1 MENILREII
10 ESRKKSVANGFKYL
24 KECEI
29 GKSKNRRKSLSESI
43 NDNSGISIISEIKPA
58 SPTLG
63 EIKEIFNISDVAREM
78 ENAGVVG
85 LSVLTEPEYFNGSY
99 ENLRLAV
106 EATTL
111 PCLMKDF
118 VIDEVQFEIAAKIG
132 ATNILLITALG
143 NLEKFLEFS
152 LQYDLEPLIEVH
164 MAEEIEELER
174 LVEIGMAPKLIGVN
188 NRNLNT
194 MKIDLIN
201 SKNLIPL
208 LKENFGNNLVVISE
222 SGIKSY
228 EDIRYLLSSKADAF
242 LVGSSIMKS
251 NNIKN
256 TIRYL
261 RGL

>member
-1 MENILREII
+1 MENILREIL
-10 ESRKKSVANGFKYL
+10 ESRKKSVAHGFKYL

-63 EIKEIFNISDVAREM
+63 EIKEISNVFDVAREM

-85 LSVLTEPEYFNGSY
+85 LSVLTEPEYFKGSY

-143 NLEKFLEFS
+143 NLEKLYEFS
-152 LQYDLEPLIEVH
+152 LQYDLEPLIEIH
-164 MAEEIEELER
+164 TAEEIKELER

-188 NRNLNT
+188 NRKLNT
-194 MKIDLIN
+194 LKIDLSN
-201 SKNLIPL
+201 SKNLIPR
-208 LKENFGNNLVVISE
+208 LKEDFGDDLLVISE
-222 SGIKSY
+222 SGIRSF
-228 EDIRYLLSSKADAF
+228 EDIQCLLSSKADAF

-251 NNIKN
+251 NNIEK
-256 TIRYL
+256 TILSL
-261 RGL
+261 RGV